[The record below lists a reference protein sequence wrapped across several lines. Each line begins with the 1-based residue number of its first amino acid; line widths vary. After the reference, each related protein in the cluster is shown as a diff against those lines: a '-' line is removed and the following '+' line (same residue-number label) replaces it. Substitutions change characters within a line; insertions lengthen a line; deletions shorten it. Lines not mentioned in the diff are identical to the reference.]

1 MFETTGESINVLNKQ
16 DHKPRRTTSSKRTA
30 RSHSHA
36 QRKVRALQRFSE
48 LAQSLASESLHFENA
63 PPTSPRRC
71 VREQQVQ
78 SFRMSL
84 GQGCDVRIHFS
95 IANNKTFAFF
105 SANTQ
110 EKTGRT
116 FPNVPHCPLSTAQV
130 EK

>member
-1 MFETTGESINVLNKQ
+1 MFETTGESRNVLNKQ
-16 DHKPRRTTSSKRTA
+16 DHKPRRTTTSKKTA

-36 QRKVRALQRFSE
+36 QRKLRALQRFSE
-48 LAQSLASESLHFENA
+48 LAQTLASESLHFENA

-105 SANTQ
+105 LPTHKRKQGEHSQ
-110 EKTGRT
+110 MSLI
-116 FPNVPHCPLSTAQV
+116 VH
-130 EK
+130 